1 MWYNMVMTDKIGMP
15 YIDSF
20 HLINILVYIM
30 GKNIFC

>member
-1 MWYNMVMTDKIGMP
+1 MVMTDKTGMT

-30 GKNIFC
+30 EKKNIFC